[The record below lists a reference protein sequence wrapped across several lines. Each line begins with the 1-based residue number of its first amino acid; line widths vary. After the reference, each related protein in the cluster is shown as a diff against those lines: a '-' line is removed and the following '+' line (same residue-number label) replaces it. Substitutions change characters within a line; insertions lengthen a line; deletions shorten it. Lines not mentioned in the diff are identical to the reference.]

1 MFMQIGILLHIVEEN
16 NTKVNSHIETDN
28 YVNGKNEYL
37 VQEYYLTQKD
47 NANNDTVT
55 VLNMRLQIIS
65 LRNILC
71 ITPLKQQLHV
81 SHRQLSLSNMHYK
94 NR

>member
-1 MFMQIGILLHIVEEN
+1 MAKISI
-16 NTKVNSHIETDN
+16 K
-28 YVNGKNEYL
+28 Y
-37 VQEYYLTQKD
+37 QEYYLTQKD

-71 ITPLKQQLHV
+71 ITPLKQ
-81 SHRQLSLSNMHYK
+81 
-94 NR
+94 

>member
-1 MFMQIGILLHIVEEN
+1 MSLKKNPI
-16 NTKVNSHIETDN
+16 KVNSHIKTDN

-71 ITPLKQQLHV
+71 ITPLKQ
-81 SHRQLSLSNMHYK
+81 
-94 NR
+94 